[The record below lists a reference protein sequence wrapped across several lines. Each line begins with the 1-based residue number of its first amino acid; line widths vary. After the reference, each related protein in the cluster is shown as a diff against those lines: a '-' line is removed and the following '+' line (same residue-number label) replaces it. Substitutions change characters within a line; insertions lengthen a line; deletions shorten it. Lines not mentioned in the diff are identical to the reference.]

1 MSWRG
6 FLLRAGIEYDNGH
19 ISIATSL
26 GINAQDAQVLSTA
39 RIATGTAGGSSI
51 SIDASV
57 FQWSEAFELRYHVS
71 DWADVYTLS
80 EFKGIY
86 LRVENREA
94 NAAASIYGAQI
105 YGVANAV
112 NTGSVWGALVY
123 GYAKGAL
130 GITIGKLYG
139 IQSEITW
146 DASSAAQTITT
157 EATPFLGK
165 VTGGQLADYTKVH
178 GIILRFGDM
187 DGGSRTYGNGI
198 KIEDD
203 ADMSGTCVLTTGL
216 NITMGC
222 TTGISLSGT
231 MTTGINIGACATGLK
246 LANDSLL
253 SLGTTVATAET
264 KITLEFDETT
274 TGVGLFNMGSV
285 AVPMV
290 LNTNPGAT
298 VIGETININHSAG
311 AGDCDDLIGVYN
323 KVNMIGSGDSGTTL
337 VGHASRAYVGVTGG
351 ANNSVASAAYA
362 SQPWARHQGTG
373 AITAMS
379 ALSAKLDVGAD
390 NFVASTINAGHFHI
404 DGAATVTGQFDGV
417 MIEVY
422 PAVTSMDNGL
432 KIAVDG
438 GAAVVNAIGIAGT
451 VTTAIDMAS
460 AVSTNLMALPAAGTG
475 PVVANAL
482 VPAVAPDG
490 TTVGAD
496 AALKVLINNVAY
508 YIALYDTLHA

>member
-6 FLLRAGIEYDNGH
+6 SLLRAGID
-19 ISIATSL
+19 ISEGKVSLVQGL
-26 GINAQDAQVLSTA
+26 GINAQDAQILHSA
-39 RIATGTAGGSSI
+39 RIATGTAGGTSI
-51 SIDASV
+51 AIDATD
-57 FQWSEAFELRYHVS
+57 FQWSEAFELRYHIS
-71 DWADVYTLS
+71 DWADTYTLT

-130 GITIGKLYG
+130 GITIGNLYG
-139 IQSEITW
+139 IQSEISW
-146 DASSAAQTITT
+146 DAGSAAQTITT

-165 VTGGQLADYTKVH
+165 VTGGQLSDYTKVH
-178 GIILRFGDM
+178 GMILRFGDM

-203 ADMSGTCVLTTGL
+203 GDMSGTCVLTTGI
-216 NITMGC
+216 NIAIGC

-231 MTTGINIGACATGLK
+231 MTTGINIGACATGLR

-253 SLGTTVATAET
+253 SLGTTVTTAET
-264 KITLEFDETT
+264 KITAEFDETT
-274 TGVGLFNMGSV
+274 TGIGLINLGSV
-285 AVPMV
+285 SVPMV
-290 LNTNPGAT
+290 LNTNPGSAVIAET
-298 VIGETININHSAG
+298 VNINHSAG
-311 AGDCDDLIGVYN
+311 AGDCDDLIAAYH
-323 KVNMIGSGDSGTTL
+323 KVNVIGSGDAGTTI
-337 VGHASRAYVGVTGG
+337 VGHASRAYVGLTGG
-351 ANNSVASAAYA
+351 ADNSVASAAYG

-379 ALSAKLDVGAD
+379 GVSAKLDVGAD
-390 NFVASTINAGHFHI
+390 AFTASTVNAGHFHI
-404 DGAATVTGQFDGV
+404 DGDAIVTGQFDGV
-417 MIEVY
+417 MIEIY

-432 KIAVDG
+432 KIAVDA

-482 VPAVAPDG
+482 VPAAVPDG
-490 TTVGAD
+490 TTVGAA

-508 YIALYDTLHA
+508 YIALYDSLHA